1 MSKQGTQR
9 IWMTLALV
17 VTVSI
22 IVWKISD
29 AWSVAT
35 ERLRAS
41 HFALLCLFEAMRQRE
56 LHHPAL
62 VTHLLRAANQ
72 ALGASFR
79 GPLTYDVS
87 SLERIAIAQAGAI
100 ASPSAVIAEQASW
113 MIAIFLV
120 LMVYIVKEKKLTRLI
135 REQEL
140 LRDKLL
146 AISGGW
152 MLATVKPGSVKEVM
166 THILEQVTIYTD
178 LSSAEVLQQVQGED
192 GVSLRS
198 YCRSGPLISDSIR
211 EIPNALLHVEAGAI
225 NEVMRT
231 RRVWYSGVY
240 AEVGTILPGIRIPN
254 TAVYPLIDRDR
265 ARGVLVL
272 RGHGGQ
278 WNAQL
283 SDLLAIIAREIAVL
297 LTYGAMEEDA
307 ANVARYREMDRL
319 RSDLLANVS
328 HELRTPLGLIQGYAE
343 TLVYRGKRLSE
354 DQHAEF
360 AQFIVDESVQLENQ
374 IDKLLKVSTWKATG
388 AHLQKRPFLGA
399 EWIKRI
405 QKRLSTQTRVALH
418 LCDEHGEF
426 LLGDPDELMDATF
439 NLLDNALK
447 YSADHI
453 DLFIEM
459 RPDTLRV
466 RVRDCGKGVQGKDLE
481 RIFERFYR
489 GDEHARSEIRGS
501 GLGLSIVKEII
512 EAHNG
517 RVFAQ
522 NTKSGFE
529 VGFEIP
535 LKELNLC
542 ASD

>member
-1 MSKQGTQR
+1 MSKRGTKR
-9 IWMTLALV
+9 LGTVLAVALIVYTFWMIL
-17 VTVSI
+17 
-22 IVWKISD
+22 D
-29 AWSVAT
+29 AWNKAT
-35 ERLRAS
+35 RQLQES
-41 HFALLCLFEAMRQRE
+41 HYALLCLFEALWQRE
-56 LHHPAL
+56 LHHKVL
-62 VTHLLRAANQ
+62 VTHLLRAANA
-72 ALGASFR
+72 ALSAPFHTPSLR
-79 GPLTYDVS
+79 DVS
-87 SLERIAIAQAGAI
+87 SLERIAIAQAGATS
-100 ASPSAVIAEQASW
+100 SPLAVVAQQASW
-113 MIAIFLV
+113 ILAIFLV
-120 LMVYIVKEKKLTRLI
+120 LVVYILKEKKLTRLI

-178 LSSAEVLQQVQGED
+178 ISAAEVLQQVDDAD
-192 GVSLRS
+192 GVALRS
-198 YCRSGPLISDSIR
+198 YCRSGPLISESIR

-231 RRVWYSGVY
+231 RRVWYSGIY

-272 RGHGGQ
+272 RGRGGQ

-283 SDLLAIIAREIAVL
+283 SDLIAIIAREIAML

-319 RSDLLANVS
+319 RTDLLANVS

-360 AQFIVDESVQLENQ
+360 AQLIVDESVQLENQ

-388 AHLQKRPFLGA
+388 AHLHKRPFLGD
-399 EWIKRI
+399 EWINRI
-405 QKRLSTQTRVALH
+405 QKRLSAQTRVVLH
-418 LCDEHGEF
+418 LGGEHGEF

-447 YSADHI
+447 YSADRI
-453 DLFIEM
+453 DLFVEM

-466 RVRDCGKGVQGKDLE
+466 RVRDRGKGVRGIDLE

-512 EAHNG
+512 IAHG
-517 RVFAQ
+517 GQTFAR
-522 NTKSGFE
+522 NVDGGFE

-535 LKELNLC
+535 VV
-542 ASD
+542 